1 MNPTLPDETSRLR
14 QALVDQL
21 VAEGWIRDPVIED
34 AFRRV
39 PRHRFMPEAPLEAAY
54 RDAQVITKRDAC
66 GSSISAVSAPWL
78 QAHMLA
84 EAALRPG
91 QTVIEIGSGGCNA
104 AYAAELV
111 GPRGRIVTVDI
122 DPFVTDRAT
131 QFLADTGYTGV
142 SVVLG
147 DGGLEIREVPEG
159 GADAIIVTV
168 EAQDIPPA
176 WIDQLAEGGRLV
188 VPLRIH
194 GYTWVIGFE
203 KQRGLVVSR
212 SFRVCQF
219 VPMQGSGARND
230 ITMELRGGEIRI
242 RFADGQPA
250 DTSGLEEA
258 LRMPRH
264 EQWTGITIPGASS
277 ADTLLLWLATTLG
290 GFCRLGVD
298 PDSDTGLVDRS
309 DGWDAAA
316 IVRDSSLAYLLSRNI
331 HTDSSRATTWEFGVH
346 AFGPRAASLAQTM
359 AQQIVSWDRNLR
371 SSDGPLI
378 AVHAAK
384 DVGRVPLAGRVLA
397 KPHARLVFDWAPGPA
412 CARDGDSRSGQ
423 HQPAPLKQEG
433 DSAKE
438 RSCHNSGGWQ
448 GYCGLTTRFTD
459 AVGGSCF
466 RCSAMRSTPPLAGR
480 PGTSRRCP

>member
-1 MNPTLPDETSRLR
+1 MNPAQQHEARRLR
-14 QALVDQL
+14 QALVGQL
-21 VAEGWIRDPVIED
+21 VEEGWIKDPAIEE

-54 RDAQVITKRDAC
+54 RDAQVITKKDAS
-66 GSSISAVSAPWL
+66 GGSISAVSAPWL

-84 EAALRPG
+84 EAALGPG

-111 GPRGRIVTVDI
+111 GSRGRVVTVDI
-122 DPFVTDRAT
+122 DPFVTGRAT
-131 QFLADTGYTGV
+131 RFLADTGYTGV

-147 DGGLEIREVPEG
+147 DGGQRIREVPQN

-176 WIDQLAEGGRLV
+176 WIDQLAEGGRLI

-203 KQRGLVVSR
+203 KQRGLLVSR

-219 VPMQGSGARND
+219 VPMQGVSARKD
-230 ITMELRGGEIRI
+230 ITMELCGGEIRI

-264 EQWTGITIPGASS
+264 EQWTGITIPGATS
-277 ADTLLLWLATTLG
+277 ADRLLLWLATTLG

-298 PDSDTGLVDRS
+298 PDRDMGPVVRP

-316 IVRDSSLAYLLSRNI
+316 IVRDHSLAYLLSRNV
-331 HTDSSRATTWEFGVH
+331 HTDSSGAITREFGIH
-346 AFGPRAASLAQTM
+346 AFGPYAVSLAQNM

-371 SSDGPLI
+371 SGDGPVI
-378 AVHAAK
+378 TVHSTK
-384 DVGRVPLAGRVLA
+384 GVGPASRTGPVLA
-397 KPHARLVFDWAPGPA
+397 KPHAQLVFDWVSGPV
-412 CARDGDSRSGQ
+412 CA
-423 HQPAPLKQEG
+423 
-433 DSAKE
+433 
-438 RSCHNSGGWQ
+438 GG
-448 GYCGLTTRFTD
+448 YH
-459 AVGGSCF
+459 S
-466 RCSAMRSTPPLAGR
+466 
-480 PGTSRRCP
+480 

>member
-1 MNPTLPDETSRLR
+1 MHPTLHDDTGRLR
-14 QALVDQL
+14 QDLVDQL

-54 RDAQVITKRDAC
+54 RDAQVITKKDA
-66 GSSISAVSAPWL
+66 GGGSISAVSAPWL

-111 GPRGRIVTVDI
+111 GSRGRVVTVDI

-131 QFLADTGYTGV
+131 RFLADTGYKGV

-147 DGGLEIREVPEG
+147 DGGQKIREVPEG

-168 EAQDIPPA
+168 ETQDIPPA
-176 WIDQLAEGGRLV
+176 WIDQLTEGGRLV

-194 GYTWVIGFE
+194 GYTWAIGFQ
-203 KQRGLVVSR
+203 KQRGLLLSR

-219 VPMQGSGARND
+219 VPMQGAGARKD
-230 ITMELRGGEIRI
+230 TTMELRGGEIQI
-242 RFADGQPA
+242 RFTDGQPA
-250 DTSGLEEA
+250 NTSGLEEA

-277 ADTLLLWLATTLG
+277 ADRLLLWLATKLS
-290 GFCRLGVD
+290 GFCCLGVN
-298 PDSDTGLVDRS
+298 PKLDTGLVDRP

-316 IVRDSSLAYLLSRNI
+316 IVQDSSLAYLLSRNI
-331 HTDSSRATTWEFGVH
+331 HTDTSGAATREFGVH
-346 AFGPRAASLAQTM
+346 AFGPHAASLAQTM
-359 AQQIVSWDRNLR
+359 AQQIVFWDRNLR
-371 SSDGPLI
+371 SGDGPLI
-378 AVHAAK
+378 TVHSTK
-384 DVGRVPLAGRVLA
+384 GVGPLPLTGPVLA
-397 KPHARLVFDWAPGPA
+397 KPHARLVFDWASGPV
-412 CARDGDSRSGQ
+412 CAGDDHS
-423 HQPAPLKQEG
+423 
-433 DSAKE
+433 
-438 RSCHNSGGWQ
+438 
-448 GYCGLTTRFTD
+448 
-459 AVGGSCF
+459 
-466 RCSAMRSTPPLAGR
+466 
-480 PGTSRRCP
+480 